1 MYKRSCSSL
10 YRLPRFI
17 NCPTYITLHYITRT
31 KKKKETDEV
40 DEMKQQVNSKDRVM
54 HVETRTYLL
63 NISLN
68 SFPP

>member
-40 DEMKQQVNSKDRVM
+40 DEMWNSKLIPKTGWCTSKLERIYWI
-54 HVETRTYLL
+54 YL
-63 NISLN
+63 
-68 SFPP
+68 